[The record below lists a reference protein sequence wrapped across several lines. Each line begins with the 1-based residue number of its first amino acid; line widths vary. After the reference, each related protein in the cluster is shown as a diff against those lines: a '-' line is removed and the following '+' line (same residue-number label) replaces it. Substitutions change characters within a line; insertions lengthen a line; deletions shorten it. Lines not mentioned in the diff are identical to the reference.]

1 MLHDRSTGFWIV
13 ISFLGMMTGTIL
25 GEAIAAILPESSTA
39 LRSFFAGS
47 LEFSVGPLGFDLI
60 VFRFALQEIAFK
72 LNLMSFAGLMFVG
85 YLYRWF

>member
-13 ISFLGMMTGTIL
+13 ISFLGMMTGTIF
-25 GEAIAAILPESSTA
+25 GEAIAAVLPESSTA